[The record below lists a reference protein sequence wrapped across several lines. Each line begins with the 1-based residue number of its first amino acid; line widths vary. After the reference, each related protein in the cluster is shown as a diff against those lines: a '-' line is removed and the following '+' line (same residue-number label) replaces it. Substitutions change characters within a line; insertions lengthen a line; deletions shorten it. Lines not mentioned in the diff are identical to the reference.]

1 MMKLYFAPNSRATR
15 PRWVLE
21 ELGVPY
27 ELVPVDVLQREH
39 KRPEYLRIHPLGS
52 LPALE
57 DDGHPMFESAAILMH
72 VADKYPDKG
81 LAPTH
86 GSPERAEY
94 YQWLMFCMATMEP
107 PLSAYSAHS
116 RYLPEHERVPAEA
129 ERGKKRFTDISRV
142 LETRLSGRE
151 FLVGERFTAADV
163 VMASI
168 LNWAS
173 GMGLLADF
181 PVLRAYME
189 RQLARPAARR
199 ALQA

>member
-1 MMKLYFAPNSRATR
+1 MMKLFFAANTRATR
-15 PRWVLE
+15 PRWMLE

-27 ELVPVDVLQREH
+27 ELVPVDLPRREH
-39 KRPEYLRIHPLGS
+39 KQPDYLRIHPMGS

-72 VADKYPDKG
+72 VADKYPEKG
-81 LAPTH
+81 LAPAPGT
-86 GSPERAEY
+86 PERAEY

-116 RYLPEHERVPAEA
+116 LFLPELERVPAEA
-129 ERGKKRFTDISRV
+129 ERGRKRFTDIARM
-142 LETRLSGRE
+142 LEERLQGRE
-151 FLVGERFTAADV
+151 FLVGGRFTAADV

-168 LNWAS
+168 LHWAQ
-173 GMGLLADF
+173 GMGLLASF
-181 PVLRAYME
+181 PALGAYTQ

-199 ALQA
+199 ALQV